1 MTQTTKSKPRCKICG
16 KEYDTLDEAMACI
29 EECKQKQKL
38 AMLSALIT
46 NMDWE
51 QSQIE
56 VMWKTVAVD
65 TTPEEFA
72 YFLNVANAAGLNPF
86 LREIY
91 CWKSPKTG
99 KLTIMTGRDGYLK
112 AAKRDS
118 TFRGIQSMEV
128 CEKDTFSIDNEI
140 TSEGIEQTVTHKIDS
155 FVDRGKIIGAWA
167 RAEFDGQTPIIVYAS
182 AAEYKQSNKDV
193 WNKNESAM
201 MRKVPE
207 SMALKRGAGI
217 SGLVTH
223 EEIEVPAMVSA
234 AVESNEV
241 KDAEYVD
248 VSSGVK
254 KMTPKFPG
262 APDDV
267 KEVIPPAPPD
277 VPDTPAVAPPDKKKA
292 KRTNTPAKKD
302 NATQEQTD
310 TSASKPMDSSAALP
324 GAVETRGL
332 GEIKKPVSKSVVIHD
347 LPKGKKLIPVNF
359 PDVLSEYPINTEYP
373 ITAKKFDDAGT
384 HWDVGGSGVWVKGDI
399 DGTLVF
405 SDAKGF
411 VPPAKC
417 VHVAVVH
424 AILRFGI
431 DKVKQAYPNVSIFG
445 DE

>member
-1 MTQTTKSKPRCKICG
+1 MAQTPKNKPMCKICG
-16 KEYDTLDEAMACI
+16 TEYDTLDEAMHCI
-29 EECKQKQKL
+29 EKCKHAQDV
-38 AMLSALIT
+38 AMLPALIE

-112 AAKRDS
+112 AAKRDP
-118 TFRGIQSMEV
+118 TFKGIQSMEV

-193 WNKNESAM
+193 WNRNESAM

-223 EEIEVPAMVSA
+223 EEIEVPTMVSA
-234 AVESNEV
+234 AVESNEI
-241 KDAEYVD
+241 KDVEYVD
-248 VSSGVK
+248 VLNDASDGVK
-254 KMTPKFPG
+254 KMTPKFPDI
-262 APDDV
+262 PDDA

-277 VPDTPAVAPPDKKKA
+277 VPDTLTVAPPDKTKA
-292 KRTNTPAKKD
+292 KRTNIPANKD
-302 NATQEQTD
+302 NATQTKTD
-310 TSASKPMDSSAALP
+310 TPASKPM
-324 GAVETRGL
+324 
-332 GEIKKPVSKSVVIHD
+332 VIHD
-347 LPKGKKLIPVNF
+347 LPKDKNMLPVKF
-359 PDVLSEYPINTEYP
+359 PDNLTDYPISPEFAINV
-373 ITAKKFDDAGT
+373 KQFDAT
-384 HWDVGGSGVWVKGDI
+384 HFDVNGSGVWMKGSI

-411 VPPAKC
+411 APPTKC
-417 VHVAVVH
+417 VHVAVVY
-424 AILRFGI
+424 AIAQFGI
-431 DKVKQAYPNVSIFG
+431 DAVKKVFPNVSMFG
-445 DE
+445 DDKK